1 MLYIHSISIY
11 AHYTNTYPIL
21 YYTILYTICIEQD
34 HTRQRLENISIYE
47 RIASEEKEMRDKLAQ
62 SQRIYNNNINIH
74 KEKVNIITEKISES
88 RQIG

>member
-1 MLYIHSISIY
+1 
-11 AHYTNTYPIL
+11 
-21 YYTILYTICIEQD
+21 
-34 HTRQRLENISIYE
+34 
-47 RIASEEKEMRDKLAQ
+47 MRDKLAQ